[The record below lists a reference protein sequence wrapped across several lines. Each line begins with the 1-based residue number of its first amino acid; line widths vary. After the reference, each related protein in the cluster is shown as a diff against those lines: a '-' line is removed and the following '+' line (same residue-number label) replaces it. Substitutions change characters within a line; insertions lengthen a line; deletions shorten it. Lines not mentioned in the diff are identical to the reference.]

1 MTLLATAVRNWI
13 RIGRY
18 AAHNERDSC
27 VCGTVRQKVQQ
38 NVWRVTHKT
47 ADLIYPEFMYQCP
60 ECRSYSAVNLYFPV
74 EKYVEHDLGSMF
86 IDAKKQALN
95 EARFTY
101 ILDHAQLPENAIL
114 YDLGAGEGC
123 FSHVFAKGLPRSRVF
138 AVEGDAKVEAKF
150 YGTLPNV
157 AFVHDYIEPF
167 LKCRT
172 KTPEANLMVLTDVM
186 EHVIRPEDV
195 LALMAGA
202 LAPGGLIYITVP
214 DARTF
219 GEPTP
224 EHVPPWRLNWRR
236 ANRTCQHLW
245 MLEPA
250 VVESL
255 VARSF
260 DIIDV
265 DSFETDIRKDSVYT
279 TVLAKCR

>member
-1 MTLLATAVRNWI
+1 MTHLAAAVRNWI
-13 RIGRY
+13 KIDRY
-18 AAHNERDSC
+18 AAHNEREQC
-27 VCGTVRQKVQQ
+27 VCGTLRQNVQR
-38 NVWRVTHKT
+38 NVWRVTNKT
-47 ADLIYPEFMYQCP
+47 SDLIYPEFMYRCLQ
-60 ECRSYSAVNLYFPV
+60 CRSYSAVNLYFPV

-95 EARFTY
+95 EARFAY
-101 ILDHAQLPENAIL
+101 IMDHAQLPENAVL

-123 FSHVFAKGLPRSRVF
+123 FSHVFAKQNPRGRVL
-138 AVEGDAKVEAKF
+138 AVEGDAKVGAKF

-157 AFVHDYIEPF
+157 EFVHDYIEPF
-167 LKCRT
+167 LKRCGDA
-172 KTPEANLMVLTDVM
+172 PEANLMVLTDVM

-202 LAPGGLIYITVP
+202 LAPGGFIYITVP

-219 GEPTP
+219 CDPVP
-224 EHVPPWRLNWRR
+224 EHVLPWRLNWPR

-255 VARSF
+255 VAKSF
-260 DIIDV
+260 DVIDV
-265 DSFETDIRKDSVYT
+265 ASFETDIRRDSVYT
-279 TVLAKCR
+279 TVLARRR